1 MLTTHR
7 YIVAILIALLIHLYF
22 YQSKIIKELD
32 YKFYDLT
39 QLFLS
44 NIKEK
49 SSSYTVIV
57 DIDEKSLQQLGQW
70 PWPRVID
77 AKLIDIINN
86 MKPSALGINILFP
99 EKDRTSPL
107 VMKEFYKKFFNL
119 NIHLDD
125 FPIELQDNDKL
136 LANSIQHSRATLST
150 YFNNSPYTHTN
161 CQKLL
166 YKEDLFKHVQ
176 ADLNTPSLLCNYESI
191 QNKVENFGFIN
202 ASVDSDGVF
211 RRIPLFVN
219 YKNHIF
225 PSFALATILSF
236 DKYVNFRS
244 KQSSILVNFAT
255 KPKVFSAIDILS
267 GKVSA
272 SEIQNKIVIIGSSII
287 GLNPSYITSTGQKV
301 SSSMIHASVID
312 NILENSFLVENKIYK
327 IVNLSISFVLSVMII
342 LLLFKRFYIYVFAL
356 FILTIGISSYYL
368 FKCYLAGIYISIAYL
383 WIPFLLFFI
392 LVLLYHI
399 KFIDKE
405 KHEQEK
411 LLIRQSKLASLGEM
425 ISLIAHQWRQPLS
438 AINGCVLN
446 IDINLRKQN
455 LYSKEVDKHLNE
467 IEETTDYLSRTIHD
481 FTDFFLINK
490 RKETFYISDVIT
502 QATRL
507 IALSNSKN
515 IQIIYKRKEDIEI
528 IGYKSE
534 LVQSLLILLNNS
546 IYACHENLD
555 STGQGEIRIDT
566 SLKKEL
572 ISISVEDSGKGIDK
586 KNIKKI
592 FNPYFTTKNRQHG
605 TGLGLYILRLIIE
618 NSMNGKIFVTNG
630 EKGAIFTIEIPQFV
644 TID

>member
-1 MLTTHR
+1 MLSISR
-7 YIVAILIALLIHLYF
+7 YIGAVLVALLIHLYF
-22 YQSKIIKELD
+22 YQSQMLKELD
-32 YKFYDLT
+32 YKFYDFT
-39 QLFLS
+39 QILFS
-44 NIKEK
+44 DTKTED
-49 SSSYTVIV
+49 SSYTVII

-70 PWPRVID
+70 PWPRVIN
-77 AKLIDIINN
+77 AKLIDTINN

-119 NIHLDD
+119 NIHLND
-125 FPIELQDNDKL
+125 FPTELQDNDKL
-136 LANSIQHSRATLST
+136 LAHSIQQSGATLST
-150 YFNNSPYTHTN
+150 YFHDSPYTDSH

-166 YKEDLFKHVQ
+166 YKENLFKKIET
-176 ADLNTPSLLCNYESI
+176 DLNTPSLLCNYETL
-191 QNKVENFGFIN
+191 QNEVENFGFIN

-211 RRIPLFVN
+211 RRIPLFVD
-219 YKNHIF
+219 YKSHIF

-236 DKYVNFRS
+236 DKYVNLTNE
-244 KQSSILVNFAT
+244 QSSILVNFAT
-255 KPKVFSAIDILS
+255 KPKVFSATDILS
-267 GKVSA
+267 GKIPA
-272 SEIQNKIVIIGSSII
+272 SEIQGKIVVLGSSLI
-287 GLNPSYITSTGQKV
+287 GVNPTYLTSTGKKV

-312 NILENSFLVENKIYK
+312 NILENSFLVENEIYK
-327 IVNLSISFVLSVMII
+327 TINLLISFVLSILIV
-342 LLLFKRFYIYVFAL
+342 LLLFKRFYLYVVAL
-356 FILTIGISSYYL
+356 FFFTMLISFYYL
-368 FKCYLAGIYISIAYL
+368 LNSYLAGTYISIAYL

-392 LVLLYHI
+392 LILLYHT
-399 KFIDKE
+399 KFIDLE
-405 KHEQEK
+405 RQEQEK

-438 AINGCVLN
+438 AINGSVLN

-455 LYSKEVDKHLNE
+455 LYSKELDKQLNE

-502 QATRL
+502 QTERL
-507 IALSNSKN
+507 IALSNYKDV
-515 IQIIYKRKEDIEI
+515 QIIYKRKEDIELT
-528 IGYKSE
+528 GYKSE

-555 STGQGEIRIDT
+555 DTGQGEIIIDT

-572 ISISVEDSGKGIDK
+572 LSISVEDSGKGIDK

-618 NSMNGKIFVTNG
+618 NSMNGKIFVSNG
-630 EKGAIFTIEIPQFV
+630 EKGAIFTIKIPRN
-644 TID
+644 IA

>member
-1 MLTTHR
+1 MLTVSR
-7 YIVAILIALLIHLYF
+7 YTVAILFALLIHLYF
-22 YQSKIIKELD
+22 YQSTMMKELD

-44 NIKEK
+44 DIEEET
-49 SSSYTVIV
+49 SSYTVII

-70 PWPRVID
+70 PWPRVIN
-77 AKLIDIINN
+77 AKLINTINN
-86 MKPSALGINILFP
+86 MNPSALGINILFP

-125 FPIELQDNDKL
+125 FPIELQDNDKI
-136 LANSIQHSRATLST
+136 LAQSIQRSGATLST
-150 YFNNSPYTHTN
+150 YFHDSPYTDSH
-161 CQKLL
+161 CQRLL
-166 YKEDLFKHVQ
+166 YKEDLFKTIET
-176 ADLNTPSLLCNYESI
+176 DLNTPSLLCNYETL
-191 QNKVENFGFIN
+191 QDKVENFGFIN

-211 RRIPLFVN
+211 RRIPLFVD
-219 YKNHIF
+219 YKSHIF

-236 DKYVNFRS
+236 DKYVNL
-244 KQSSILVNFAT
+244 KNEHSSILVNFAT
-255 KPKVFSAIDILS
+255 KPKVFSATDVLS
-267 GKVSA
+267 GKVPA
-272 SEIQNKIVIIGSSII
+272 SEIQGKIVILGSSLI
-287 GLNPSYITSTGQKV
+287 GINPTYLTSTGKKV

-312 NILENSFLVENKIYK
+312 NILENSFLVENEIYK
-327 IVNLSISFVLSVMII
+327 TINILISFVLSILIV
-342 LLLFKRFYIYVFAL
+342 LLLFKRFYLYVVAL
-356 FILTIGISSYYL
+356 FSLTTIISSSYL
-368 FKCYLAGIYISIAYL
+368 FNSYLAGIYISIAYL

-392 LVLLYHI
+392 LILLYHI
-399 KFIDKE
+399 KFIDQE
-405 KHEQEK
+405 RQEQEK

-438 AINGCVLN
+438 SINGSVLN
-446 IDINLRKQN
+446 IDMNLRKQN
-455 LYSKEVDKHLNE
+455 LYSKEVDKQLNE

-502 QATRL
+502 QAERL
-507 IALSNSKN
+507 IALSNYKD
-515 IQIIYKRKEDIEI
+515 IQIIYKRKEDIELT
-528 IGYKSE
+528 GYKSE
-534 LVQSLLILLNNS
+534 LVQSLIILLNNS

-555 STGQGEIRIDT
+555 YTGQGEIIIDT

-572 ISISVEDSGKGIDK
+572 LSISVEDSGKGIEK

-618 NSMNGKIFVTNG
+618 NSMNGKIFVSNG
-630 EKGAIFTIEIPQFV
+630 EKGAIFTIEIPKN
-644 TID
+644 IA